1 MEGYSWHAHEQQI
14 VLYSIE
20 YRISVFFCIVG
31 ESIDVYFE
39 RRSLFSKDSWNFTDI
54 LRAKN
59 VTNYPTKFSINS
71 MEDIFSICFASEKA
85 CWFDIKKKEVEIIS
99 RPAPSSLQICLPIRR
114 LPGAPTNVHWN
125 KLMQGW
131 RSVNKMPG
139 GLF

>member
-1 MEGYSWHAHEQQI
+1 MATNKVGFVTLAYEKGFSDYEILICVFLKHFKFLHSYGSYGGYQLEGYSWHAHEQQI

-71 MEDIFSICFASEKA
+71 MEDIFSEYALLV
-85 CWFDIKKKEVEIIS
+85 KKHADLILK
-99 RPAPSSLQICLPIRR
+99 RKK
-114 LPGAPTNVHWN
+114 W
-125 KLMQGW
+125 K
-131 RSVNKMPG
+131 
-139 GLF
+139 